1 MSLNAIPRELFL
13 QIAANT
19 NIDDLDKVTDKIAG
33 ISLSKLSEERRD
45 PNRYFWDLVSDTQKL
60 LRSMYT
66 TNTFLSGSR
75 AAEHFYPSACVADSN
90 WTSTVKGTHFM

>member
-45 PNRYFWDLVSDTQKL
+45 PNRYF
-60 LRSMYT
+60 
-66 TNTFLSGSR
+66 
-75 AAEHFYPSACVADSN
+75 
-90 WTSTVKGTHFM
+90 